1 MNETHIAVFC
11 CLDNSYSLRR
21 FLRIVFVF
29 SWVNFL
35 SKHTL
40 CVPHVG
46 SKLKKK
52 KSYNSFAVNKM
63 MTDLGCFV
71 ITEGHVSAV
80 IITTIVFNFFQGSAN
95 LPSSRK
101 LWTASQQCFQHKDDP
116 IPHWEFKDD
125 SMPILCTIMHLQM
138 GSSSNNDSKGLDK
151 RSNLS
156 RISALST
163 TKRVLYP
170 LCLKPTEKSH
180 CHLTKIVLVSFR
192 LCATLTVDVMRKESH
207 FFSTLHPSMLCSHLT
222 FYIWIQSSISI

>member
-1 MNETHIAVFC
+1 MNETHMAVFC

-71 ITEGHVSAV
+71 ITEGHVSCSAV
-80 IITTIVFNFFQGSAN
+80 IITNYSIQLFFQGSAN
-95 LPSSRK
+95 LPSSR
-101 LWTASQQCFQHKDDP
+101 LHATALANIRSDP
-116 IPHWEFKDD
+116 IENSRMCQFYAPSCICCRWALD
-125 SMPILCTIMHLQM
+125 SQ
-138 GSSSNNDSKGLDK
+138 KGF
-151 RSNLS
+151 SC
-156 RISALST
+156 
-163 TKRVLYP
+163 
-170 LCLKPTEKSH
+170 CLKIAQNVFS
-180 CHLTKIVLVSFR
+180 LV
-192 LCATLTVDVMRKESH
+192 
-207 FFSTLHPSMLCSHLT
+207 
-222 FYIWIQSSISI
+222 

>member
-1 MNETHIAVFC
+1 MNETHMAVFC

-71 ITEGHVSAV
+71 ITEGHVSCSAV
-80 IITTIVFNFFQGSAN
+80 IITNYSIQLFFQGSAN
-95 LPSSRK
+95 LPSSSLLLRHA
-101 LWTASQQCFQHKDDP
+101 TALANIRSDP
-116 IPHWEFKDD
+116 IENSRMCQFYAPSCICCRWALD
-125 SMPILCTIMHLQM
+125 SQ
-138 GSSSNNDSKGLDK
+138 KGF
-151 RSNLS
+151 SC
-156 RISALST
+156 
-163 TKRVLYP
+163 
-170 LCLKPTEKSH
+170 CLKIAQNVFS
-180 CHLTKIVLVSFR
+180 LV
-192 LCATLTVDVMRKESH
+192 
-207 FFSTLHPSMLCSHLT
+207 
-222 FYIWIQSSISI
+222 

>member
-1 MNETHIAVFC
+1 MVSHIFCPSETNSFYDQRTMNETHMAVFC

-71 ITEGHVSAV
+71 ITEGHVSCSAV
-80 IITTIVFNFFQGSAN
+80 IITNYSIQLFSGFCEFALFFVFTQRNVG
-95 LPSSRK
+95 
-101 LWTASQQCFQHKDDP
+101 QQKW
-116 IPHWEFKDD
+116 PHWEFKDV
-125 SMPILCTIMHLQM
+125 PILCTIMHLPVRWAL
-138 GSSSNNDSKGLDK
+138 DSKGFFIMVENQQK
-151 RSNLS
+151 YVARMM
-156 RISALST
+156 
-163 TKRVLYP
+163 
-170 LCLKPTEKSH
+170 
-180 CHLTKIVLVSFR
+180 SF
-192 LCATLTVDVMRKESH
+192 
-207 FFSTLHPSMLCSHLT
+207 
-222 FYIWIQSSISI
+222 

>member
-1 MNETHIAVFC
+1 MNETHDAVFC

-71 ITEGHVSAV
+71 ITEGHVSCSAV
-80 IITTIVFNFFQGSAN
+80 IITNYSIQLFSGFCEFVLFFVFTQRNVG
-95 LPSSRK
+95 
-101 LWTASQQCFQHKDDP
+101 QQKW
-116 IPHWEFKDD
+116 PHWEFKDV
-125 SMPILCTIMHLQM
+125 PILCTIMHLQM
-138 GSSSNNDSKGLDK
+138 GTRLK
-151 RSNLS
+151 RGFHNGWK
-156 RISALST
+156 ST
-163 TKRVLYP
+163 KI
-170 LCLKPTEKSH
+170 CLPH
-180 CHLTKIVLVSFR
+180 DIVLVQNNSKKG
-192 LCATLTVDVMRKESH
+192 RKPVS
-207 FFSTLHPSMLCSHLT
+207 L
-222 FYIWIQSSISI
+222 